1 MKTRTLEI
9 AGKNG
14 NKMFYREFTGCVNI
28 IKISVKDKNGKTLN
42 SNEEIL
48 KSRQYSVKAK
58 Y

>member
-14 NKMFYREFTGCVNI
+14 NKMFYREFTECVNI